1 MITFTHSGD
10 FKNTERFLRKAKIKN
25 LTAVLDNYGKMG
37 VAALSS
43 ATPIDTGKTADS
55 WSYSIEINKKSF
67 SISWL
72 NSNESHG
79 VPIVVLI
86 QYGHMANGGF
96 VSGRDFIN
104 PIIRPLF
111 DELVEELWKEVT
123 L

>member
-10 FKNTERFLRKAKIKN
+10 FKNTERFLRKAKIRN
-25 LTAVLDNYGKMG
+25 LTSILDEYGKMG

-55 WSYSIEINKKSF
+55 WSYSIAINRHSF
-67 SISWL
+67 SISWM

-86 QYGHMANGGF
+86 QYGHMANGSF

-104 PIIRPLF
+104 PTIQPIF
-111 DELVEELWKEVT
+111 DELVEHLWKEVT
-123 L
+123 S